1 MDQPVNVTMTGF
13 WYTPDHVVEVSE
25 YVVQGWDHDSR
36 VRVYRDLTSDV
47 RSYEGGDERY
57 DFNGE
62 SFTGVQI
69 VRLAVPL
76 AIAESKVLGS
86 DEIASLKYYWG
97 PQAWAELLS
106 MQAPIATTVPT
117 LYTRSGA
124 HPID

>member
-1 MDQPVNVTMTGF
+1 VNVTMTGF
-13 WYTPDHVVEVSE
+13 WYSPDHVVEVSE

-36 VRVYRDLTSDV
+36 VRIYRDLTSNV
-47 RSYEGGDERY
+47 RSFEGGAERY

-76 AIAESKVLGS
+76 AIAESKVLGA

-97 PQAWAELLS
+97 PQAWAEILS
-106 MQAPIATTVPT
+106 LQPPIATNEPT
-117 LYTRSGA
+117 RYPRGGA
-124 HPID
+124 ERIS